1 MGKIE
6 RLTGELASAID
17 RERVKTDSDIT
28 DRYAVGGLAPSVVAF
43 PKDIRQVKEI
53 VNLAVRD
60 GISIFPWGS
69 GTKQCMGDTPS
80 RVELVISTEK
90 MNHMLDVDVANL
102 TITVEAG
109 VKFRDIQARLA
120 TQEDRCYLPLDEL
133 GKETDD
139 IICSERT
146 HSGCFLPMDPPF
158 SAGATIGGIIATNS
172 FGPRRLLYGLPR
184 DMVLGVRF
192 VTPKGEIV
200 GAGGK
205 TVKNVSGYD
214 VSKLMIGS
222 FGTLGIICEMTLRLL
237 PLPERMETMILGFA
251 SLSEA
256 ARFAEALLRTKL
268 IPAALEIMNEDAL
281 DAVCARAGISA
292 KAAVCNVAV
301 AMEGFDEAVGR
312 MKKEMAAMGDR
323 LGAAARLELD
333 EAGHNPFWL
342 SFGNMRVS
350 DKEKSS
356 DILSVRLSYPISEW
370 EKIYSMCD
378 ETLAREGLK
387 HTMVCHAGSGI
398 TVVDIMP
405 DGKDSHDLLVKTVS
419 ALREGCKTKGGQLT
433 VECAPSNVR
442 SSVKTFDRP
451 GAVSVIM
458 ERLKKAIDPS
468 GIMNP
473 GRFFSSN
480 PHALAGHNEG

>member
-6 RLTGELASAID
+6 RLTGDLASAIG

-28 DRYAVGGLAPSVVAF
+28 DRHAVGGLAPSVVAF
-43 PKDIRQVKEI
+43 PKDIKQVKEI

-60 GISIFPWGS
+60 GVSIVPWGS
-69 GTKQCMGDTPS
+69 GTKQCMGDLPS

-102 TITVEAG
+102 TITVESG

-146 HSGCFLPMDPPF
+146 RSGCFLPLDPPF
-158 SAGATIGGIIATNS
+158 GDKATTGGIIAANS
-172 FGPRRLLYGLPR
+172 SGPRKLLYGLPR

-256 ARFAEALLRTKL
+256 ARFADALLRTKL
-268 IPAALEIMNEDAL
+268 IPAAVEIMNAGAV
-281 DAVCARAGISA
+281 DAVCAKAGISA
-292 KAAVCNVAV
+292 KGATCNVAV

-312 MKKEMAAMGDR
+312 MKKEMAAMGER
-323 LGAAARLELD
+323 FGATARAELD
-333 EAGHNPFWL
+333 EGGHNPFWL
-342 SFGNMRVS
+342 SFGNLRVM
-350 DKEKSS
+350 DKEKSN

-370 EKIYSMCD
+370 EKIYAICD
-378 ETLAREGLK
+378 ETLASEGLK
-387 HTMVCHAGSGI
+387 HTMVCHAGSGVTAI
-398 TVVDIMP
+398 DIMP
-405 DGKDSHDLLVKTVS
+405 DGKDRHDLLIQIIAS
-419 ALREGCKTKGGQLT
+419 LREGCEAKGGQLT
-433 VECAPSNVR
+433 VECAPSQAR
-442 SSVKTFDRP
+442 KSITTFGRP

-473 GRFFSSN
+473 GRFFS
-480 PHALAGHNEG
+480 LTQQ